1 MFRPPCDSIIFDL
14 DGTLWDASPTS
25 AIAWSKTANDLGIDI
40 SIDEAAIKKVSGL
53 PFDKCVDLLF
63 GSHAEKVPN
72 LRTLLDESE
81 KNEILQR
88 RDFIFYTETLG
99 FKPLAKRKK
108 KSAYVLAGDSWV
120 ALVLDKDKD
129 APEAVKSYAHI
140 AFSVNT
146 ADFNSTSERIRG
158 QKFGRTTQAPESLF
172 TFLTPVATDWRYMPV
187 IGEVVSHGLRRTQVP
202 MSKYLNSVHG

>member
-72 LRTLLDESE
+72 LRWC
-81 KNEILQR
+81 
-88 RDFIFYTETLG
+88 
-99 FKPLAKRKK
+99 K
-108 KSAYVLAGDSWV
+108 KSCVNSDLA
-120 ALVLDKDKD
+120 
-129 APEAVKSYAHI
+129 
-140 AFSVNT
+140 
-146 ADFNSTSERIRG
+146 
-158 QKFGRTTQAPESLF
+158 
-172 TFLTPVATDWRYMPV
+172 
-187 IGEVVSHGLRRTQVP
+187 
-202 MSKYLNSVHG
+202 